1 MSNFNFDKFMNDIVN
16 REKKSADKKK
26 QYVKDH
32 KDHPMRK
39 IKKLYQEKWQNRIRF
54 RGQRNAK
61 K

>member
-1 MSNFNFDKFMNDIVN
+1 MSNFNFDKFMKDIVN
-16 REKKSADKKK
+16 REKKSSDKKK
-26 QYVKDH
+26 QYVEDH

-39 IKKLYQEKWQNRIRF
+39 IKRLYQEKWQNRIRF

>member
-1 MSNFNFDKFMNDIVN
+1 MNDIVN

-39 IKKLYQEKWQNRIRF
+39 IKRLYQERWQNRIRF
-54 RGQRNAK
+54 RGQKNAK